1 MTFRIFN
8 TISNRVEEFVPH
20 SSDEVTLYTCGPTVY
35 RNAHI
40 GNLRSYLMADWIR
53 RALTHHGY
61 KVRHVKNITD
71 VGHMRLEMLEQGE
84 DKVVAAAIAEGK
96 TPKEISQEYTDLF
109 FQDERSLNI
118 LPAEKFPRATD
129 HIPEMITL
137 TKRLMEQ
144 SHAYEVQ
151 GNVYFSVSSFPQ
163 YGQLSGNP
171 ATKLQDGSR
180 VKVDPLK
187 QDPRD
192 FTLWKSAEPG
202 RLLKWDSP
210 WGAGF
215 PGWHIECS
223 AMSMKYLG
231 LSIDIHTG
239 GVDNIFPHHEGE
251 IAQSQGATGLQFV
264 RYWIHGQHLLADGI
278 KMAKSSANDYTLS
291 DLEQRGFDPL
301 AFRYLC
307 LTTQFN
313 ARLNFTFSGL
323 RAAQR
328 GLTRLRN
335 RIWDWSVN
343 STQTPLSSQL
353 EEEVTRREKQFWSRV
368 DDNLDM
374 PGALAELWS
383 VAHSDLPSQT
393 KLHLL
398 RVFDDSLGL
407 GLSEVPQQ
415 YLLPKTIELSLK
427 RRGELRRN
435 ASFKD
440 ADILR
445 DRLKSQGF
453 VIHDNKTKTYARP
466 VSALEVH
473 PQTWREY
480 SSSREVPSLLLNKSE
495 LDISIVIVACN
506 YLEDVQRCIRSVL
519 RWSSGHALEV
529 VAVDNGSSDGTS
541 QWLEDTASSEPLLRV
556 LHTDHVLGDAAA
568 KNIGLRQS
576 LGNTIVMLDTC
587 AEVTGDLYGPLIRA
601 LRDGQVGVVGPF
613 GLRTSDLRHFEEVP
627 VSCEVDAIQAYCFAF
642 RRADLPLVGWMPES
656 FRFYRNLDIQYSF
669 QFKANG
675 FRILANPKLPIHR
688 HEHRVWSALADKER
702 EKLSGE
708 NFRRFLKQWNHRT
721 DLLVEPSSAQL
732 P

>member
-1 MTFRIFN
+1 
-8 TISNRVEEFVPH
+8 
-20 SSDEVTLYTCGPTVY
+20 
-35 RNAHI
+35 
-40 GNLRSYLMADWIR
+40 
-53 RALTHHGY
+53 
-61 KVRHVKNITD
+61 
-71 VGHMRLEMLEQGE
+71 
-84 DKVVAAAIAEGK
+84 
-96 TPKEISQEYTDLF
+96 
-109 FQDERSLNI
+109 
-118 LPAEKFPRATD
+118 
-129 HIPEMITL
+129 
-137 TKRLMEQ
+137 
-144 SHAYEVQ
+144 
-151 GNVYFSVSSFPQ
+151 
-163 YGQLSGNP
+163 
-171 ATKLQDGSR
+171 
-180 VKVDPLK
+180 
-187 QDPRD
+187 
-192 FTLWKSAEPG
+192 
-202 RLLKWDSP
+202 
-210 WGAGF
+210 
-215 PGWHIECS
+215 
-223 AMSMKYLG
+223 
-231 LSIDIHTG
+231 
-239 GVDNIFPHHEGE
+239 
-251 IAQSQGATGLQFV
+251 
-264 RYWIHGQHLLADGI
+264 
-278 KMAKSSANDYTLS
+278 MAKSSANDYTLS

-343 STQTPLSSQL
+343 STQAPLSSQL

-480 SSSREVPSLLLNKSE
+480 SSSREVPSLLLNKSK